1 MTDTC
6 FHSETNPIPYV
17 ATAVWNTKLWNR
29 YPDFVS
35 KLDDLYIQ
43 KYERITALITSS
55 SSVSVPPA
63 APFAPPPLK
72 PAVPVDAIASAFPPP
87 PPIPVPFIP
96 TLSAPPPPQPVLTA
110 PPPMAPPRVLWTRQE
125 LLKDQ
130 VGKVTSIIDDNYG
143 LAVVRFAS
151 ERNPRDR
158 YRAIVLFDT
167 CDLWLGE
174 HTATELNLTLGQC
187 MQEGD
192 YIKVKALLVPE
203 SENLKNIR

>member
-1 MTDTC
+1 MTDDC
-6 FHSETNPIPYV
+6 SESNPIPYV

-43 KYERITALITSS
+43 KYERITSLICGANNNAA
-55 SSVSVPPA
+55 PA
-63 APFAPPPLK
+63 ALPFAPPPLG
-72 PAVPVDAIASAFPPP
+72 VPIPVEAIASAYPPP
-87 PPIPVPFIP
+87 PPIPVPYNAVVP
-96 TLSAPPPPQPVLTA
+96 HHAAPKTVLSAPPPVP
-110 PPPMAPPRVLWTRQE
+110 PPRVLWTRKD

-130 VGKVTSIIDDNYG
+130 VGKGTSIIDDNYG
-143 LAVVRFAS
+143 LAVVRFACAS
-151 ERNPRDR
+151 SPRDR
-158 YRAIVLFDT
+158 FRAIVLFDT

-174 HTATELNLTLGQC
+174 HTATELNLNLGQC
-187 MQEGD
+187 MKEGD